1 MKTKKLLVCAMMIAM
16 ATGIAFVSDMIPFL
30 HLPFGGSFTIA
41 GMLPIILASYMFG
54 IKWGLGCAFTYS
66 VIQLLISF
74 RTVSAFFLP
83 DSDFQLAAA
92 ILICFID
99 YILAYTLLGFG
110 GAFRKM
116 KNRTAGLLLG
126 VILAVLL
133 RYAAHIL
140 SGYIFY
146 GEWAEWFFTQEG
158 FYSIGEKVVN
168 VFSGKALALIYSIV
182 YNGLYMIPE
191 LIITAVVSI
200 PVSKLK
206 VMERASR

>member
-1 MKTKKLLVCAMMIAM
+1 MLVCAMMIAM
-16 ATGIAFVSDMIPFL
+16 STVLAFVSDMIPFL

-41 GMLPIILASYMFG
+41 SMLPIILASYMFG

-99 YILAYTLLGFG
+99 YILAYTLLGLG

-116 KNRTAGLLLG
+116 KSTTAGLLCG
-126 VILAVLL
+126 VLLAVLL
-133 RYAAHIL
+133 RYCAHIL

-158 FYSIGEKVVN
+158 FYSVGEKVVT
-168 VFSGKALALIYSIV
+168 VFHGRTLALIYSAV

-191 LIITAVVSI
+191 LIITAVAAI
-200 PVSKLK
+200 PVSKLRFIK
-206 VMERASR
+206 NNEMLKRG